1 MVQDPGDGTAVRISV
16 GGRQLHAH
24 TAGAGTAS
32 AALDAGQQRPA
43 GRGQHRGD
51 PQEQEELPPVAGPQA
66 RYACRRAAPRAR
78 RSWRS
83 QPELAEPRVIV
94 GSAALRPVEEALVLG
109 DAQVVDAG
117 VPAPHQ
123 PVVVEF
129 PVLVAVGAVPVPRV
143 VMALVGEA
151 HGDAVALDGPQLLD
165 QAVVQLALPLAGQE
179 GHDLVPAVDELRPV
193 APLGVDGVGARDLLG
208 IAGIPRVLGHAHLLD
223 GGLVREGREWG
234 TGHDALLSV
243 SAAFGSWERRAS
255 RSSRAARKQPSGAS
269 ATPAPIWPLPSELCR
284 IPVVTFGVMPCSTTR
299 RTSTP
304 SGVPRPSVIG
314 RVIRL
319 DRPRHTRPSSR
330 VSAAAAAAP
339 PTNWLTAGEP
349 AAAAPPRPTS
359 SSTALSPMSGAPS
372 SGPRPG
378 W

>member
-1 MVQDPGDGTAVRISV
+1 
-16 GGRQLHAH
+16 
-24 TAGAGTAS
+24 
-32 AALDAGQQRPA
+32 
-43 GRGQHRGD
+43 
-51 PQEQEELPPVAGPQA
+51 
-66 RYACRRAAPRAR
+66 
-78 RSWRS
+78 
-83 QPELAEPRVIV
+83 
-94 GSAALRPVEEALVLG
+94 
-109 DAQVVDAG
+109 
-117 VPAPHQ
+117 
-123 PVVVEF
+123 
-129 PVLVAVGAVPVPRV
+129 
-143 VMALVGEA
+143 MALVGEA
-151 HGDAVALDGPQLLD
+151 HGDAVALDRPQLLD

-255 RSSRAARKQPSGAS
+255 RASRAARKQASGAS

-319 DRPRHTRPSSR
+319 DRPRHTRSSSR
-330 VSAAAAAAP
+330 GSAAAAAAP
-339 PTNWLTAGEP
+339 PTNWLTAGDP
-349 AAAAPPRPTS
+349 SAAAPPRPTS

-378 W
+378 WYSARPIIGAGERNHADPGSRTPNVVPLRAIVVTTDEPATCPAHSVSVRAAAIASVRNSRW

>member
-1 MVQDPGDGTAVRISV
+1 MQ
-16 GGRQLHAH
+16 
-24 TAGAGTAS
+24 TAGA
-32 AALDAGQQRPA
+32 
-43 GRGQHRGD
+43 
-51 PQEQEELPPVAGPQA
+51 
-66 RYACRRAAPRAR
+66 
-78 RSWRS
+78 S

-123 PVVVEF
+123 PVLVEF

-208 IAGIPRVLGHAHLLD
+208 IAGVPRVLCHAHLLD
-223 GGLVREGREWG
+223 GGLVREGREWR

-243 SAAFGSWERRAS
+243 SAAFGAWVRRAS

-269 ATPAPIWPLPSELCR
+269 TTPAPIWPLPSELCR

-304 SGVPRPSVIG
+304 SGGPRPSVIG
-314 RVIRL
+314 RGVPPGRPRPAPPPRRPPPPGGVPRPSATGGVFRL
-319 DRPRHTRPSSR
+319 DRPSPPRPSSR